1 MDKTP
6 TPDKASNAR
15 PADAPVVSAGRGPR
29 GPWALFF
36 LALLA
41 AVLFA
46 GFSSLGIWQVKRLQ
60 WKLDLIEQVD
70 ARVHAPAVP
79 APGPDA
85 WSATADETYLKVSL
99 TGSFLPDETLVQAT
113 TDLGPGFWVLSPLK
127 TTQGFTVLVNRGF
140 VSPAMRDPALR
151 PAEGAFAPGN
161 TVVVTG
167 LLRQSEPDG
176 GFLRQNDPVSGR
188 WYSRDVQAIARS
200 VGLSGP
206 VAPYFVD
213 AAATPVGVWP
223 VGGLT
228 VIAFKNTHLV
238 YALTW
243 FALALMVAVATWY
256 VARVERRLRRRA
268 GHGPGV

>member
-1 MDKTP
+1 M
-6 TPDKASNAR
+6 
-15 PADAPVVSAGRGPR
+15 
-29 GPWALFF
+29 ALCF

-41 AVLFA
+41 ALLFV

-70 ARVHAPAVP
+70 ARVHAASIA
-79 APGPDA
+79 APGP
-85 WSATADETYLKVSL
+85 ADWQGTSEETYLKVSV
-99 TGSFLPDETLVQAT
+99 TGSFMPGETLVQAT
-113 TDLGPGFWVLSPLK
+113 TDLGPGFWVLAPLK
-127 TTQGFTVLVNRGF
+127 TTEGFTVLVNRGF
-140 VSPAMRDPALR
+140 VSPAMRDPAQR
-151 PAEGAFAPGN
+151 QPDGGFEPGKAV
-161 TVVVTG
+161 TVVG

-188 WYSRDVQAIARS
+188 WYSRDVQAIARLA
-200 VGLSGP
+200 GLDNLPEP

-213 AAATPVGVWP
+213 AVATPVGVWP

-228 VIAFKNTHLV
+228 VIAFKNTHLI

-256 VARVERRLRRRA
+256 VARVEKHLRRRTE
-268 GHGPGV
+268 GDPGV